1 VVAERVFAARAVPT
15 AGARARAPLLDATP
29 EFSEALATFGF
40 SSFRPGQLEALEAL
54 HRRHRLLLVAPTGGG
69 KSLIYQL
76 PATMLPG
83 TSLVISPL
91 ISLMH
96 DQVDALEAKGIRAT
110 YLASTLDDGEAM
122 ERLWRIRGGEYRI
135 VYVAPERLR
144 FPGFRDLVRAMGC
157 PLIAI
162 DEAHCISQWGH
173 DFRPDYL
180 QIRDFLSLC
189 PEALVLACT
198 ATATPV
204 VRDDILRQLG
214 LPADTPQMVRG
225 FARPNLALRARGVEN
240 AAAAAR
246 AVDEALRDALGAP
259 ASPRGGA
266 IIYCLTRKDAEEEAK
281 RLRDDGWRAGWYH
294 AGLSGEHRSEVQ
306 RRFLRGDL
314 NVIAATNAF
323 GMGIDRADVRA
334 VIHRSPPDS
343 IESYYQE
350 VGRAGRDGDDAAGL
364 LLLRAA
370 DIPRRR
376 HLLERSAMES
386 AGGTAIFEHKWAM
399 FLDLVRW
406 AEGGSCRHDA
416 ILRYFGDEAE
426 TLHGCGRCDVCVEI
440 ASGGGEA
447 GVEESGRVVAAVLGA
462 VALVHERLG
471 PKATVKFLRGEED
484 DRLIRAGLLG
494 RPGWGALAG
503 EAEAW
508 VAHVLQRCIAAG
520 WVDFT
525 PGEYTLLVLT
535 PSGRA
540 VLEGKRPGSLILP
553 PRELESGD
561 KPRPRTR
568 SRSRRGRDEPPA
580 RGRGESEQDE
590 VLFETLR
597 EWRRAE
603 SLAGGVPAFVVAT
616 DRALRDIAALRPTTI
631 DELLTCHGIGPQ
643 KAERYGAAIVEVVA
657 RASRQGRR
665 RV

>member
-1 VVAERVFAARAVPT
+1 MSATRAAS
-15 AGARARAPLLDATP
+15 APPAF
-29 EFSEALATFGF
+29 EEALRTFGF
-40 SSFRPGQLEALEAL
+40 PSFRPGQLEALETL
-54 HRRHRLLLVAPTGGG
+54 HRRRRLLLVAPTGGG

-122 ERLWRIRGGEYRI
+122 ERLWQIRGGEYRI

-180 QIRDFLSLC
+180 QIRGFLELH

-214 LPADTPQMVRG
+214 FPADTPQIVRG
-225 FARPNLALRARGVEN
+225 FARPNLALRARSVAS
-240 AAAAAR
+240 AAEAAR
-246 AVDEALRDALGAP
+246 AVDDTLREALGGA
-259 ASPRGGA
+259 AAPRGGA
-266 IIYCLTRKDAEEEAK
+266 IVYCLSRKDAEEEAK
-281 RLRDDGWRAGWYH
+281 RLREEGWRAGWYH
-294 AGLSGEHRSEVQ
+294 AGLSGDHRSQVQ
-306 RRFLRGDL
+306 RRFMRGEL
-314 NVIAATNAF
+314 AVVAATNAF

-350 VGRAGRDGDDAAGL
+350 VGRAGRDGEDASGL
-364 LLLRAA
+364 LLLRAQ

-376 HLLERSAMES
+376 HLLERSASES
-386 AGGTAIFEHKWAM
+386 AAGEAMFEHKWSM
-399 FLDLVRW
+399 FLDLIRW

-426 TLHGCGRCDVCVEI
+426 TLHGCGRCDVCAEI
-440 ASGGGEA
+440 AQGGAVGGSA
-447 GVEESGRVVAAVLGA
+447 EESGRIVMAVLGA

-471 PKATVKFLRGEED
+471 PKATAKFLRGED
-484 DRLIRAGLLG
+484 DERLIRAGLVG
-494 RPGWGALAG
+494 RPGWGALGG
-503 EAEAW
+503 ETEAW
-508 VAHVLQRCIAAG
+508 LGQVIQRCVAAG

-525 PGEYTLLVLT
+525 PGEYSLLVLT

-540 VLEGKRPGSLILP
+540 VLDGRRPGSLILP
-553 PRELESGD
+553 PRGTGAA
-561 KPRPRTR
+561 KPR
-568 SRSRRGRDEPPA
+568 SRSRRRDAAPPA
-580 RGRGESEQDE
+580 GGETDFDE
-590 VLFETLR
+590 SLFESLR

-603 SLAGGVPAFVVAT
+603 SLAGGLPAFVVAT
-616 DRALRDIAALRPTTI
+616 DRALRDIAAARPRTAE
-631 DELLTCHGIGPQ
+631 ELLACHGIGPQ
-643 KAERYGAAIVEVVA
+643 KAVKYGDSILEVVA
-657 RASRQGRR
+657 RSGQPRR

>member
-1 VVAERVFAARAVPT
+1 VAERVRAAKSGSTAEARAQ
-15 AGARARAPLLDATP
+15 GSLLDATP
-29 EFSEALATFGF
+29 DFTAALGAFGF
-40 SSFRPGQLEALEAL
+40 TSFRPGQLEALETL
-54 HRRHRLLLVAPTGGG
+54 HRRRRLLLVAPTGGG

-76 PATMLPG
+76 PATMLAG

-110 YLASTLDDGEAM
+110 YLASTLRDDEVM
-122 ERLWRIRGGEYRI
+122 ERLWRIRGGEFRI
-135 VYVAPERLR
+135 VYVAPERLP

-180 QIRDFLSLC
+180 QIRGFLQLH

-214 LPADTPQMVRG
+214 FPGDTPQIVRG

-240 AAAAAR
+240 AAAAAH
-246 AVDEALRDALGAP
+246 AVDRALQEALGGP
-259 ASPRGGA
+259 ATARGGA
-266 IIYCLTRKDAEEEAK
+266 IVYCLTRKDAEDEAK
-281 RLRDDGWRAGWYH
+281 RLRDEGWRAGWYH
-294 AGLSGEHRSEVQ
+294 AGLSGDHRTEVQ

-314 NVIAATNAF
+314 AVIAATNAF
-323 GMGIDRADVRA
+323 GMGIDRADVRL

-343 IESYYQE
+343 IEAYYQE
-350 VGRAGRDGDDAAGL
+350 VGRAGRDGEDAAGL

-376 HLLERSAMES
+376 HLLERSASETAS
-386 AGGTAIFEHKWAM
+386 GQAIFEHKWAM
-399 FLDLVRW
+399 FLDLIRW

-426 TLHGCGRCDVCVEI
+426 TLHGCGRCDVCAEI
-440 ASGGGEA
+440 ARGGGEA
-447 GVEESGRVVAAVLGA
+447 TAEESGTVVLAVLGA

-484 DRLIRAGLLG
+484 DRLIRAGLVG

-508 VAHVLQRCIAAG
+508 VAQVLQRCIAAG

-535 PSGRA
+535 PTGRA
-540 VLEGKRPGSLILP
+540 VLEGRRPASLILP
-553 PRELESGD
+553 SRELEASP
-561 KPRPRTR
+561 KPRSR
-568 SRSRRGRDEPPA
+568 SRSRRGEPPA
-580 RGRGESEQDE
+580 RGRTEAEPDE
-590 VLFETLR
+590 ALFEALR

-616 DRALRDIAALRPTTI
+616 DRALRDIATLRPKTT
-631 DELLTCHGIGPQ
+631 DALLACHGIGPQ
-643 KAERYGAAIVEVVA
+643 KAERYGAAILAVVRG
-657 RASRQGRR
+657 RA
-665 RV
+665 

>member
-1 VVAERVFAARAVPT
+1 MTPMAESAVSRSPRLDPPPDFEDALRA
-15 AGARARAPLLDATP
+15 
-29 EFSEALATFGF
+29 FGF
-40 SSFRPGQLEALEAL
+40 ASFRPGQLEALETL
-54 HRRHRLLLVAPTGGG
+54 HRRRRLLLVAPTGGG

-96 DQVDALEAKGIRAT
+96 DQVDALEAKGIPAT
-110 YLASTLDDGEAM
+110 YLASTLRDDEVM
-122 ERLWRIRGGEYRI
+122 DRLRRIRNGAYRV
-135 VYVAPERLR
+135 VYVAPERLP
-144 FPGFRDLVRAMGC
+144 FPGFRELVRAMGC

-180 QIRDFLSLC
+180 QIRGFLQLH

-214 LPADTPQMVRG
+214 FPADTPQIVRG

-246 AVDEALRDALGAP
+246 AVDQALRDALGEA
-259 ASPRGGA
+259 AAPRGGA
-266 IIYCLTRKDAEEEAK
+266 IVYCLTRKDAEEEAK
-281 RLRDDGWRAGWYH
+281 RLREDGWRAGWYH
-294 AGLSGEHRSEVQ
+294 AGLSGDHRSEVQ

-314 NVIAATNAF
+314 SVIAATNAF
-323 GMGIDRADVRA
+323 GMGIDRADVRL
-334 VIHRSPPDS
+334 VVHRSPPDS
-343 IESYYQE
+343 IEAYYQE
-350 VGRAGRDGDDAAGL
+350 VGRAGRDGEDAAGL
-364 LLLRAA
+364 LLLRSA

-376 HLLERSAMES
+376 HLLERSASETA
-386 AGGTAIFEHKWAM
+386 AGEAIFEHKWSM
-399 FLDLVRW
+399 FLDLIRW

-426 TLHGCGRCDVCVEI
+426 TLHGCGRCDVCAQI
-440 ASGGGEA
+440 ASGGGGDA
-447 GVEESGRVVAAVLGA
+447 GVEESGKVVPAVLGA

-484 DRLIRAGLLG
+484 DRLIRAGLIG

-503 EAEAW
+503 EPEAW
-508 VAHVLQRCIAAG
+508 VAQLLQRCISAG

-540 VLEGKRPGSLILP
+540 VLEGRRPGSLLLP
-553 PRELESGD
+553 PRELESGP
-561 KPRPRTR
+561 KPR
-568 SRSRRGRDEPPA
+568 RSRRGA
-580 RGRGESEQDE
+580 RGGEAALGRGRSGEPDE
-590 VLFETLR
+590 ALFEALR
-597 EWRRAE
+597 EWRRTE

-616 DRALRDIAALRPTTI
+616 DRALREIATLRPRTT

-643 KAERYGAAIVEVVA
+643 KAERYGAAILAIV
-657 RASRQGRR
+657 R